1 MATTTTNNNNIP
13 SPSAIIKSLARRI
26 LRAEIEA
33 ALGAANA
40 EGYLAREGEVAAERR
55 LAGVEAT
62 AAFHAA
68 VEAGIEARDLA
79 KRRSS
84 RR

>member
-1 MATTTTNNNNIP
+1 MATTTTTTNIFQ
-13 SPSAIIKSLARRI
+13 SAFKSLARRI
-26 LRAEIEA
+26 LRDEIEA
-33 ALGAANA
+33 ARSAAST
-40 EGYLAREGEVAAERR
+40 EGYLAREGEIEAERR
-55 LAGVEAT
+55 LAGVEAC

-68 VEAGIEARDLA
+68 VDAGIVSRDLA